1 MSLLDN
7 LRSELAELDAESLR
21 RVRRANEI
29 PCGPKMRVAGKEL
42 LSFCS
47 NDYLG
52 LAADPAI
59 AKALLEGVIRYGTG
73 SGASHLISGHF
84 DVHDRLEA
92 RLAAFTG
99 CERALYFTTGYMAN
113 VGVIPAM
120 VGRNDAIFADKLIHA
135 SLVDGAVLSR
145 ATLIRYPHND
155 LVALEGALQA
165 TNAPRKLI
173 VTDGVFSMDGDVAPL
188 ARMLELAERFDA
200 WLLVDDAH
208 GFGVLGPQGRGT
220 LAEAGLQSW
229 RIILIGT
236 LSKAA
241 GVSGA
246 FAAGQADVI
255 EWLLQKARTGIFTTA
270 SPPALAEALL
280 TSLDLI
286 EQGDFRRARL
296 RAMVDIFRH
305 TLKLKRWQLL
315 PSRTAI
321 QPVQIG
327 DNAEALRV
335 AQALRDAG
343 VLVPAIRPPTV
354 PKGTARLRVSLSARH
369 EAEDV
374 LRLANLLNA
383 LEDFQ

>member
-1 MSLLDN
+1 MRLLDD
-7 LRSELAELDAESLR
+7 LRAELAALDAENLR

-29 PCGPKMRVAGKEL
+29 PCGAKMRVGGKEL

-59 AKALLEGVIRYGTG
+59 AKALLEGVVKYGTG
-73 SGASHLISGHF
+73 SGASHLVSGHYA
-84 DVHDRLEA
+84 VHDELEA

-113 VGVIPAM
+113 VGVIPAL
-120 VGRNDAIFADKLIHA
+120 VGRKDVIFADKLIHA
-135 SLVDGAVLSR
+135 SLVDGALLSR

-155 LVALEGALQA
+155 LAALEGALKA
-165 TNAPRKLI
+165 TQAPRKLI
-173 VTDGVFSMDGDVAPL
+173 VTDGVFSMDGDIAPL
-188 ARMLELAERFDA
+188 ARMLELAEQHDA

-236 LSKAA
+236 LGKAA
-241 GVSGA
+241 GVAGA

-255 EWLLQKARTGIFTTA
+255 EFLLQKARTGIFTTA
-270 SPPALAEALL
+270 SPPALAQALL
-280 TSLDLI
+280 SSLDLI
-286 EQGDFRRARL
+286 EQGDFRRQRL
-296 RAMVDIFRH
+296 RALIDTFRQ
-305 TLKLKRWQLL
+305 TLKLTRWQLL

-321 QPVQIG
+321 QPVVIG

-335 AQALRDAG
+335 AAALRDAG
-343 VLVPAIRPPTV
+343 VIVPAIRPPTV
-354 PKGTARLRVSLSARH
+354 PAGTARLRVSISARH
-369 EAEDV
+369 EMEDV

-383 LEDFQ
+383 LEDF